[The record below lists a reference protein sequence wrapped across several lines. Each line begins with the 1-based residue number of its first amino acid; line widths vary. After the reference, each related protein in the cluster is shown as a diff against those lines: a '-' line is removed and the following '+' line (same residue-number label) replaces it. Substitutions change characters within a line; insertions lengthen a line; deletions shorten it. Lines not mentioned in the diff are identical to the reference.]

1 MNPTQRLARFAND
14 LSYRQIPA
22 QVVERAKACML
33 DTLAVSLYGSTKPWS
48 KIVSEF
54 VRGSGLP
61 GRSTVLGMNWKAQAA
76 QATLANGVMA
86 HAFEL
91 DNVRQPGAGVHP
103 GATAFL
109 PALAMAE
116 EKKSDG
122 KALLSAFVAAC
133 EVMSRIGVA
142 AGNSLERRGFH
153 APGLTGTF
161 GAAVAAGRL
170 LGLNDAKM
178 VNALGIA
185 GSYSGGLIEFS
196 RCREGAMI
204 KRLHLGKA
212 AEGGVTA
219 ALLASRGFAGPESV
233 LEGKFGFCQT
243 YSDSPKLEYLTHRLG
258 REFESMNICIKRCAC
273 HINAHAPIEALE
285 KLRAE
290 FNFNPADIR
299 EIMVGG
305 IEKLVTHHAN
315 YQPKDLMMAQYSI
328 PFCVALSL
336 YFDPTDPESFDERK
350 LKDKNILAM
359 MRKVRPDLVVLNWIL
374 PGTPG
379 LPFAR
384 RLRGDRRTRDISIVL
399 ISDRTEE
406 QDKVA
411 ALEGGADDYVT
422 KPYSGRE
429 LLARIKAVMRRRT
442 PQLADNVIEIAG
454 LQLDPAARRVSA
466 GNREIELW
474 TTGFRLLHFF
484 MTHPGHIFSRA
495 RLLDEVWGHDGC
507 VDERTVDVH
516 IRRLRQGLAP
526 AGCDTLIETVRGL
539 GYRFRAEA
547 R

>member
-1 MNPTQRLARFAND
+1 
-14 LSYRQIPA
+14 
-22 QVVERAKACML
+22 
-33 DTLAVSLYGSTKPWS
+33 
-48 KIVSEF
+48 
-54 VRGSGLP
+54 
-61 GRSTVLGMNWKAQAA
+61 MNWKAQAA

-109 PALAMAE
+109 PAFAMAE

-122 KALLSAFVAAC
+122 KALLTAFVAAC

-161 GAAVAAGRL
+161 GGAVAAGRL

-233 LEGKFGFCQT
+233 LEGKFGFCRT
-243 YSDSPKLEYLTHRLG
+243 YSDSPKLDYLTHRLG
-258 REFESMNICIKRCAC
+258 REFESINICIKRCAC

-290 FNFNPADIR
+290 FHFNPDDVR
-299 EIMVGG
+299 EITIGG
-305 IEKLVTHHAN
+305 IEKLVTHHAI

-336 YFDPTDPESFDERK
+336 YFDPTDPESFDQRK
-350 LKDKNILAM
+350 LRDKKILAM
-359 MRKVRPDLVVLNWIL
+359 MRKVRLEVDHEIEQKGWDRAARVTVTLRNKQRHSALVVHFK
-374 PGTPG
+374 GTPG
-379 LPFAR
+379 NPMSQAEVEDKARKLTRALLPAHKLE
-384 RLRGDRRTRDISIVL
+384 RL
-399 ISDRTEE
+399 
-406 QDKVA
+406 VA
-411 ALEGGADDYVT
+411 AVEGLEKLDDVSSIGT
-422 KPYSGRE
+422 
-429 LLARIKAVMRRRT
+429 LLK
-442 PQLADNVIEIAG
+442 
-454 LQLDPAARRVSA
+454 S
-466 GNREIELW
+466 
-474 TTGFRLLHFF
+474 TG
-484 MTHPGHIFSRA
+484 
-495 RLLDEVWGHDGC
+495 
-507 VDERTVDVH
+507 
-516 IRRLRQGLAP
+516 
-526 AGCDTLIETVRGL
+526 
-539 GYRFRAEA
+539 
-547 R
+547 